1 MPSPPVVG
9 ILVVFELSCTN
20 ARWIVSNVG
29 AVFGKCIERM
39 ALAEKVPRTSSD
51 KESGI
56 VEQCSSWIG
65 GKKVRLQVLEDLY
78 KADSI
83 T

>member
-1 MPSPPVVG
+1 MPLPPVVG

-39 ALAEKVPRTSSD
+39 ALA
-51 KESGI
+51 
-56 VEQCSSWIG
+56 
-65 GKKVRLQVLEDLY
+65 
-78 KADSI
+78 
-83 T
+83 